1 MSTLTARTA
10 TLAPAARTAALGP
23 ARVRK
28 HSAAA
33 AYVERLVPWAI
44 GIAGGVTL
52 GLFLKAMNIPG
63 AWILSFIVSFG
74 IVAFKIDKELVP
86 HRNFVNIA
94 QATIALLAIA
104 PVANMPVGELAKLLP
119 YALAITLIVL
129 LISLAL
135 ALLTYTVHRQKDALT
150 IVLSMLPGASSAMT
164 TMAQELGA
172 DHRYV
177 ALIQY
182 LRMLLVSLTLPI
194 LMGLL
199 ESGGGPAGDTA
210 ATNGVSNTA
219 SGSWQGLIGFTA
231 IMLAVPLIAKIIPI
245 RVPYLFIPM
254 LIAITLAVTHVPG
267 ELWNPPRFLAIFAFA
282 IVGIQAGGA
291 FTKSCGLLQFAR
303 FLPMALMVIAMMVGA
318 CLGLA
323 YGISVLTGSGLADAY
338 LATTPGGLQVVL
350 AFANETSADPLALLT
365 QVARATIMLI
375 VPLLMTYVAR
385 LMATRAAVRD
395 RG

>member
-1 MSTLTARTA
+1 MSTLTARPE
-10 TLAPAARTAALGP
+10 LPAPAARTAALRP
-23 ARVRK
+23 ALGRK
-28 HSAAA
+28 YSAAA
-33 AYVERLVPWAI
+33 ECVERLVPWAI

-52 GLFLKAMNIPG
+52 GLFLKAMSIPG
-63 AWILSFIVSFG
+63 PWILSFIVSFG

-104 PVANMPVGELAKLLP
+104 PIINMPVGELAKLLP
-119 YALAITLIVL
+119 HALVITLIVL

-164 TMAQELGA
+164 TMARELGA

-194 LMGLL
+194 LMESL

-210 ATNGVSNTA
+210 ATNGLSNTA
-219 SGSWQGLIGFTA
+219 SGSWQGLIGVTA
-231 IMLAVPLIAKIIPI
+231 ILLAVPLITKIIPV
-245 RVPYLFIPM
+245 RVPYIFIPM
-254 LIAITLAVTHVPG
+254 LIAIALAVSHVPG

-291 FTKSCGLLQFAR
+291 FTRSCGLVQFAR
-303 FLPMALMVIAMMVGA
+303 FLPVALMAIAVMIGA

-323 YGISVLTGSGLADAY
+323 YGISVLTGSDLADAY

-350 AFANETSADPLALLT
+350 AFADETSAAPIALLT
-365 QVARATIMLI
+365 QVTRAIVMLT
-375 VPLLMTYVAR
+375 VPLLMTYAAR
-385 LMATRAAVRD
+385 ALATRAAVHD

>member
-1 MSTLTARTA
+1 
-10 TLAPAARTAALGP
+10 
-23 ARVRK
+23 
-28 HSAAA
+28 
-33 AYVERLVPWAI
+33 
-44 GIAGGVTL
+44 
-52 GLFLKAMNIPG
+52 
-63 AWILSFIVSFG
+63 
-74 IVAFKIDKELVP
+74 
-86 HRNFVNIA
+86 
-94 QATIALLAIA
+94 
-104 PVANMPVGELAKLLP
+104 
-119 YALAITLIVL
+119 LIVL
-129 LISLAL
+129 LISLVL
-135 ALLTYTVHRQKDALT
+135 ALLTYAVHRQKDALT

-199 ESGGGPAGDTA
+199 ESGGGPAGGTA

-219 SGSWQGLIGFTA
+219 SGSWQGLIGFAA

-254 LIAITLAVTHVPG
+254 LIAIALAVTHVPG
-267 ELWNPPRFLAIFAFA
+267 ELWNPPRLLTIFAFA

-385 LMATRAAVRD
+385 LMATRAAAHD